1 MRCPYCGHTK
11 NPVIDSRTSRE
22 GRATRRRRHC
32 ASCGERFTTY
42 EVVEE
47 RPLSVKK
54 QDGSFE
60 AFDRSKLI
68 RGIQVACTKRP
79 VTLKQIE
86 EIADG
91 IREGLER
98 SESGEVESW
107 QIGELV
113 MERLR
118 DLDQVAFV
126 RFASVYTN
134 FQDPEEYLEA
144 IRELAKREGYD
155 AAQLDLVE
163 NLLADERPGKRSD
176 TRENEDGEAG

>member
-1 MRCPYCGHTK
+1 MRCPYCGQTK

-22 GRATRRRRHC
+22 GRATRRRRQC
-32 ASCGERFTTY
+32 ESCGERFTTY

-163 NLLADERPGKRSD
+163 NLLAEERLGKRSD
-176 TRENEDGEAG
+176 TRENEDGEAR

>member
-11 NPVIDSRTSRE
+11 NRVVDSRTSRE
-22 GRATRRRRHC
+22 GRAVRRRRQC
-32 ASCGERFTTY
+32 QRCGERFTTY

-54 QDGSFE
+54 RDGSVE
-60 AFDRSKLI
+60 PYERTKLI

-79 VTLKQIE
+79 VTLTQIE
-86 EIADG
+86 EIVDG
-91 IREGLER
+91 IEESLQR

-107 QIGELV
+107 QVGEQV
-113 MERLR
+113 MDALR
-118 DLDQVAFV
+118 DLDEVAYV

-144 IRELAKREGYD
+144 IRELAARGEYD
-155 AAQLDLVE
+155 AAQLDFLESALTEDVPRR
-163 NLLADERPGKRSD
+163 AGRDRRAKR
-176 TRENEDGEAG
+176 

>member
-11 NPVIDSRTSRE
+11 NRVIDSRTSRE
-22 GRATRRRRHC
+22 GRAVRRRRQC
-32 ASCGERFTTY
+32 QRCEERFTTY

-54 QDGSFE
+54 RDGSVE
-60 AFDRSKLI
+60 PYDRTKLI
-68 RGIQVACTKRP
+68 RGIQLAGTKRP

-86 EIADG
+86 EIVDG
-91 IREGLER
+91 IEESLQR

-107 QIGELV
+107 QIGEQV
-113 MERLR
+113 MDALR
-118 DLDQVAFV
+118 DLDEVAYV

-144 IRELAKREGYD
+144 IRDLAARGEYD
-155 AAQLDLVE
+155 AAQLDFLESV
-163 NLLADERPGKRSD
+163 LKDDGPAGKSKGRR
-176 TRENEDGEAG
+176 TKR

>member
-11 NPVIDSRTSRE
+11 NRVIDSRTSRE
-22 GRATRRRRHC
+22 GRAVRRRRQCGAC
-32 ASCGERFTTY
+32 AQRFTTY
-42 EVVEE
+42 EVVED

-60 AFDRSKLI
+60 PFDRSKLM

-79 VTLKQIE
+79 ITLSQIE
-86 EIADG
+86 EIAEG
-91 IREGLER
+91 ILEALER

-118 DLDQVAFV
+118 ELDQVAYV

-134 FQDPEEYLEA
+134 FQDPDEFLEA
-144 IRELAKREGYD
+144 IRELAEREGYNE
-155 AAQLDLVE
+155 AQLDLIE
-163 NLLADERPGKRSD
+163 SLLSDDVPEKGRRRGKA
-176 TRENEDGEAG
+176 EG

>member
-11 NPVIDSRTSRE
+11 NRVVDSRTSRE
-22 GRATRRRRHC
+22 GRAVRRRREC
-32 ASCGERFTTY
+32 ESCDERFTTY

-47 RPLSVKK
+47 RPLAVKK
-54 QDGSFE
+54 RDGSFE

-79 VTLKQIE
+79 VTLRQIE
-86 EIADG
+86 GIADA
-91 IREGLER
+91 IEESLER

-113 MERLR
+113 MQHLR
-118 DLDQVAFV
+118 DLDQVAYV

-134 FQDPEEYLEA
+134 FQDPEEYLET
-144 IRELAKREGYD
+144 IRELAEREGYD
-155 AAQLDLVE
+155 AAQLDFLESV
-163 NLLADERPGKRSD
+163 LAEEPSTKRPKSKD
-176 TRENEDGEAG
+176 KKE